1 MHHNET
7 AGDMDKLKIL
17 KAASWKNRLLQNMK
31 IGLLSYNYIR
41 WKKPMEE
48 YLHIS
53 EGNKYV
59 ILEFIT

>member
-1 MHHNET
+1 MHYNET
-7 AGDMDKLKIL
+7 ARDVDKLKIL

-31 IGLLSYNYIR
+31 IGLISCNIR
-41 WKKPMEE
+41 EQKPMAK

-59 ILEFIT
+59 ILEFNT

>member
-1 MHHNET
+1 MHYNET
-7 AGDMDKLKIL
+7 ARDMDKLKIL

-31 IGLLSYNYIR
+31 IGLISCNYIR
-41 WKKPMEE
+41 EQKPMAK

-59 ILEFIT
+59 ILEFNT